1 MEKFLERFRKMLAD
15 LRSSIDETMEQR
27 MNDEGYTRR
36 VENRDGYIVILRNG
50 GKPNKNRRVYPA
62 NMGGFSEDEAFT
74 PYDPTSLT
82 ENFIFPHPA
91 SVKGSLVE
99 TLPGGPDDKTIFDDF
114 SHLKPGLRHD
124 GLYKDHL
131 EILDMM
137 IDRRVDLA
145 PAGLNHGTL
154 KLKIVKPRLPIVTKV
169 LHPLMLED
177 GLPPITVNQQHEP
190 VVLPIIKRLMPK
202 LTADM
207 ILGVE
212 MSEPPPPEQE
222 CLPSSFLNKKRMI
235 DDAVDVTAQHKHNSP
250 TLLTNEQLSRSA

>member
-1 MEKFLERFRKMLAD
+1 MSDESY
-15 LRSSIDETMEQR
+15 SSRI
-27 MNDEGYTRR
+27 
-36 VENRDGYIVILRNG
+36 ENCDGYVMILRNG
-50 GKPNKNRRVYPA
+50 GQPNKNGRIYPT
-62 NMGGFSEDEAFT
+62 NVGGFSEDEVEAFI
-74 PYDPTSLT
+74 PYDPTSPT
-82 ENFIFPHPA
+82 ENFIFPNPRG
-91 SVKGSLVE
+91 KGSLVE
-99 TLPGGPDDKTIFDDF
+99 TLPGGQDDKTIFDDF

-131 EILDMM
+131 EILDVM

-145 PAGLNHGTL
+145 PAGLNRGTL
-154 KLKIVKPRLPIVTKV
+154 ELKIVKPRLPIVTKV

-177 GLPPITVNQQHEP
+177 GLPPITVKPQPAP